1 MKFKKL
7 AYILLFP
14 ALLVGCDSLF
24 DKGDVEKSYDG
35 PDQVGLFPLQD
46 SNNLGC
52 NVQSTTIQLQLIS
65 SNGVAASDV
74 PINFSAAGGSSARP
88 TTDYSFGA
96 ASPVT
101 IPAGGT
107 TVDIPV
113 NFVVTT
119 MDLAATDATDIDSA
133 RAFGTYAGLAD
144 LGGSGTGA
152 EFTVEVAPFGEVTGI
167 NSAINDPDSARISGT
182 YTTVAATGG
191 SGSGVT
197 FDVVVPEYGEVSA
210 VSTTDTVTTWTPGT
224 YRNVP
229 VTGGSGTEATF
240 NVTIEDSVVTAL
252 TVNNTGFRYVVDEVL
267 TISVADIGGT
277 GTDLSITVDEVNSIV
292 QPTVT
297 IVDTGDRYI
306 VEDDSD
312 EMNVI
317 LGDTLVITAADLGG
331 VGGDI
336 RVAVTAVTQ
345 IAPPSVT
352 VTTGGVG
359 YACTDS
365 FTVTDAD
372 LGGAGASSLE
382 FDAAELTGSF
392 EEQLGVDEVLLL
404 LQIDGA
410 NVQVAA
416 NLDSTNVFMGR

>member
-24 DKGDVEKSYDG
+24 DKGDVEKTYDG

-74 PINFSAAGGSSARP
+74 PINFSAAGGSSARA
-88 TTDYSFGA
+88 TTDYSFGT

-119 MDLAATDATDIDSA
+119 MDLVATDAADIDSA
-133 RAFGTYAGLAD
+133 RAFGTYAGLTG

-152 EFTVEVAPFGEVTGI
+152 EFTVVVSPFGEITGI
-167 NSAINDPDSARISGT
+167 DGLTADSARISGT
-182 YTTVAATGG
+182 YTAVAATGG
-191 SGSGVT
+191 NGSGAT

-210 VSTTDTVTTWTPGT
+210 VSTTDTVAAWTAGT

-240 NVTIEDSVVTAL
+240 NVTIDGDGVVTAL

-277 GTDLSITVDEVNSIV
+277 GTDLTITVDEVSAIV
-292 QPTVT
+292 APTVT

-306 VEDDSD
+306 AMDD
-312 EMNVI
+312 
-317 LGDTLVITAADLGG
+317 LVLTAADLGG
-331 VGGDI
+331 VGGDLDVN
-336 RVAVTAVTQ
+336 VASVTAIT
-345 IAPPSVT
+345 APSVT

-365 FTVTDAD
+365 FTATDAD
-372 LGGAGASSLE
+372 LGGAGASSLV

-392 EEQLGVDEVLLL
+392 EEQLGLSEVLLL
-404 LQIDGA
+404 LQIDAA
-410 NVQVAA
+410 NVEVAA